1 MKRLLKFL
9 KDEKGAIA
17 MEYGLLAAFIA
28 LVIIISVTLLG
39 GNLNNFFNAI
49 ATEVGTWTALIP

>member
-9 KDEKGAIA
+9 KDEEGAIA

-49 ATEVGTWTALIP
+49 ATEVGTWAGLV